1 MRILV
6 TGSLGH
12 IGSYLIKE
20 IPKKIKCSIVM
31 VDSLKTQRYCS
42 LFNLPKKN
50 NYTFIQSDVRDLNNF
65 SKKIGKIDVVVH
77 LAALTDATN
86 SFENGKKF
94 IKTNFSSTY
103 QVLKFCKKKKS
114 KLIYISSTS
123 IYGSQDLIVD
133 EDCDIKK
140 LKPQSPYAISKLKE
154 ENLILKEARK
164 FKLKCILLR
173 FGTIYGIST
182 GMRFHTAVNKFCFQ
196 AALNQPITVWKTAF
210 NQVRPYLGVDDFNR
224 SIIHILRNDLVSDN
238 IFNIVSYNLSVRDII
253 NKIKIYKKKLKIS
266 FVSHEIMNQLSYN
279 VLNTKF
285 KNTKFNFKSDL
296 EKQIKNTIE
305 LFDNAKQ

>member
-1 MRILV
+1 MLLRV
-6 TGSLGH
+6 VNS
-12 IGSYLIKE
+12 KE
-20 IPKKIKCSIVM
+20 F
-31 VDSLKTQRYCS
+31 Y
-42 LFNLPKKN
+42 N
-50 NYTFIQSDVRDLNNF
+50 NNF
-65 SKKIGKIDVVVH
+65 NATKNIVELCNKK
-77 LAALTDATN
+77 
-86 SFENGKKF
+86 S
-94 IKTNFSSTY
+94 
-103 QVLKFCKKKKS
+103 S
-114 KLIYISSTS
+114 KLIFASSTS
-123 IYGSQDLIVD
+123 VYGPQTNVVD
-133 EDCDIKK
+133 ENCKNSD
-140 LKPQSPYAISKLKE
+140 LNPQSPYAHVKLKE
-154 ENLILKEARK
+154 EKYIKRYLRNNYLILR
-164 FKLKCILLR
+164 L
-173 FGTIYGIST
+173 GTIYGTSPGI
-182 GMRFHTAVNKFCFQ
+182 RFHTAVNKFCFQ

-238 IFNIVSYNLSVRDII
+238 IFNIVSYNLSVHDII